1 MLSAF
6 LTWAS
11 LFLAVISVGL
21 AVYFYLRQ
29 KYDGSEAAGK
39 AEQLG
44 LELTNARTELT
55 KLRETSERTERRR
68 APVHVLLDQP
78 SRPESVNR
86 PELLSEILGEL
97 FVGKRN
103 MVVVYGGFGS
113 GKTWLAQEVGRI
125 ALHGSGHIAPFQHG
139 LLSATLGPSPAILNE
154 LGRWHDAVT
163 ATYVPVAE
171 DGPAQHQGPAA
182 AGARLEI
189 EFAREDKRIA
199 GVIESRLTDR
209 YPLVIIDD
217 AWRYPDVEALLAAVP
232 ERPVLVTTREL
243 EVCSALDHDVKVIDL
258 HGLTRL
264 QVVNLLGKF
273 IAPALKGEPTPKAA
287 AFIDHLSERIGYD
300 PYTVTQ
306 TGAEVRAW
314 LQAYGGSWQAVSQQR
329 LDELAG
335 EAASWSDVPGEEDP
349 DGGQV
354 FRMRLGMLQDPQ
366 QLAVLRTLS
375 LLRPRPEQFSAAE
388 IAALRLPR
396 AGDGHG
402 APATQPPATGDTEN
416 ALEFLDKACYL
427 ESSQTEFRFSLHNL
441 SRKILSEGISA
452 EVRQDFHRTAVT
464 YWRSW
469 VDPRDP
475 GTHIEAATSYQ
486 IALNREG
493 ANWLRAARN
502 LIYHL
507 SRLDDLAQAR
517 QTFTAIYFELF
528 FWWGFYLR
536 YPVLEEFV
544 RDWQTMRQMHGDRLD
559 EDDKEWFGA
568 IQAFHQSYTPGHR
581 SAFPEN
587 DPDWLPSEPDYRGEN
602 HDWPAVTGALKTI
615 LRLTRLDGPS
625 GALHEHDQW
634 HTRALVDTFLADS
647 YRYQKRAGRFVQEID
662 ECYREARGL
671 IKQCNKYDADHAR
684 KPACDW
690 LLSWVDRAA
699 SDEALRRALEAPD
712 DATRTRQLHIAE
724 AAATSA
730 IRGVLAGEDGTALTA
745 DRAELD
751 YETAALAG
759 LTYGDACVEQADPRG
774 AAHWYAAAVVLAAT
788 WNYRPMTDD
797 YTRMFSGHISEHV
810 RNALR
815 ALDTAGTGRADGI
828 AALRTVLRNGHGCGW
843 DSGKLSAA
851 AVDPAVL
858 NDPRGFMKLVIGPFP
873 AAGRHD
879 SADLIPYALDQAAER
894 VLAWIWDAARPGQ

>member
-1 MLSAF
+1 M
-6 LTWAS
+6 
-11 LFLAVISVGL
+11 
-21 AVYFYLRQ
+21 
-29 KYDGSEAAGK
+29 
-39 AEQLG
+39 
-44 LELTNARTELT
+44 
-55 KLRETSERTERRR
+55 
-68 APVHVLLDQP
+68 
-78 SRPESVNR
+78 
-86 PELLSEILGEL
+86 
-97 FVGKRN
+97 
-103 MVVVYGGFGS
+103 
-113 GKTWLAQEVGRI
+113 
-125 ALHGSGHIAPFQHG
+125 
-139 LLSATLGPSPAILNE
+139 
-154 LGRWHDAVT
+154 
-163 ATYVPVAE
+163 
-171 DGPAQHQGPAA
+171 
-182 AGARLEI
+182 
-189 EFAREDKRIA
+189 
-199 GVIESRLTDR
+199 IESRLTDR

-507 SRLDDLAQAR
+507 SRLATSRRRGNLHRDLLRAVLLVGVLPPVSGTRGIRAR
-517 QTFTAIYFELF
+517 L
-528 FWWGFYLR
+528 
-536 YPVLEEFV
+536 
-544 RDWQTMRQMHGDRLD
+544 
-559 EDDKEWFGA
+559 
-568 IQAFHQSYTPGHR
+568 
-581 SAFPEN
+581 
-587 DPDWLPSEPDYRGEN
+587 
-602 HDWPAVTGALKTI
+602 
-615 LRLTRLDGPS
+615 
-625 GALHEHDQW
+625 
-634 HTRALVDTFLADS
+634 
-647 YRYQKRAGRFVQEID
+647 
-662 ECYREARGL
+662 
-671 IKQCNKYDADHAR
+671 ADHA
-684 KPACDW
+684 
-690 LLSWVDRAA
+690 
-699 SDEALRRALEAPD
+699 PD
-712 DATRTRQLHIAE
+712 
-724 AAATSA
+724 
-730 IRGVLAGEDGTALTA
+730 
-745 DRAELD
+745 
-751 YETAALAG
+751 
-759 LTYGDACVEQADPRG
+759 
-774 AAHWYAAAVVLAAT
+774 
-788 WNYRPMTDD
+788 
-797 YTRMFSGHISEHV
+797 
-810 RNALR
+810 
-815 ALDTAGTGRADGI
+815 
-828 AALRTVLRNGHGCGW
+828 
-843 DSGKLSAA
+843 
-851 AVDPAVL
+851 
-858 NDPRGFMKLVIGPFP
+858 
-873 AAGRHD
+873 
-879 SADLIPYALDQAAER
+879 
-894 VLAWIWDAARPGQ
+894 AR